1 MMNRLIPTA
10 EASRESFNGRKKVTL
25 APGHS
30 LMDWIRLGRTQGDLS
45 GVGSNKTTVTPSQL
59 ARHNTQGDIWMAI
72 RGKVYNMTPYLDF
85 HPGGV
90 DELMRAA
97 GKDGTQLFDEIH
109 NWVNAESMLEKCL
122 IGKFDLTDMKYLMTL
137 MKNQN
142 ILGYIYIYVMYS
154 VHLQKMLIIHTSQVV
169 FPVFYWY
176 QNTADVVVVIY
187 SKMPDMRREFVIV
200 DCSEKEL
207 LIQVL
212 IKEFSYFVHVGKS
225 WWKLACG
232 LVMITNKGKVEVF
245 FAKQEQNANWSSLG
259 SPLKLNQQFIRNK
272 NIECRYRQWTVL
284 SNTQVTHNTRLICV
298 QPPAGCRIMTPV
310 GYHVHIKAKISG
322 MEIGRNYTVITPS
335 LTKPFS
341 DPNNVYLMVK
351 QYTGGAL
358 SPWIC
363 SLKQGDKMLMSN
375 FDGDFDLSRLE
386 QTTYL
391 AMFAAGTGF
400 TSMVRLIVHSL
411 FMLPNA
417 NFPVKLMFYNKSQK
431 DMLWHDQLKA
441 LEEMFPSRFSVTHCL
456 SHESDPGWRGLKGRV
471 SDEQVKNC
479 VDQMGKTK
487 KPLFCICGP
496 WAYNDMVETLAV
508 LHGLDEKNIYVF
520 TQRI

>member
-1 MMNRLIPTA
+1 MNRLIPTA

-122 IGKFDLTDMKYLMTL
+122 IGKFDLTDTANPSKVR
-137 MKNQN
+137 KP
-142 ILGYIYIYVMYS
+142 S
-154 VHLQKMLIIHTSQVV
+154 VCSASSLKANYDEPTQD
-169 FPVFYWY
+169 WY
-176 QNTADVVVVIY
+176 QNRTDVVVVIY
-187 SKMPDMRREFVIV
+187 SKMPDIRKEFVIV
-200 DCSEKEL
+200 DHSDKEL

-212 IKEFSYFVHVGKS
+212 IKDFSYFIHVVPSGPLS
-225 WWKLACG
+225 ETCR
-232 LVMITNKGKVEVF
+232 VEITKGKVEVLF
-245 FAKQEQNANWSSLG
+245 TKTVQNANWNSLG
-259 SPLKLNQQFIRNK
+259 TPLKLNQQFIRNK
-272 NIECRYRQWTVL
+272 NIECRYRQWAVL
-284 SNTQVTHNTRLICV
+284 SNTMVTHNTRLICV
-298 QPPAGCRIMTPV
+298 QPPAGCRMITPV

-322 MEIGRNYTVITPS
+322 MEIGRNYTVVTPS

-351 QYTGGAL
+351 QYAGGAL

-363 SLKQGDKMLMSN
+363 SLKIGDKMLMSN
-375 FDGDFDLSRLE
+375 FDGDFDLNRLE

-400 TSMVRLIVHSL
+400 TSMVRLIIHSL
-411 FMLPNA
+411 FTLKDA
-417 NFPVKLMFYNKSQK
+417 KFPVKLMFYNKTQK
-431 DMLWHDQLKA
+431 DILWHDQLKA
-441 LEEMFPSRFSVTHCL
+441 LEEMFPSRFSVTNCL
-456 SHESDPGWRGLKGRV
+456 SHESDPGWKGLKGKV

-487 KPLFCICGP
+487 SPLFCVCGP
-496 WAYNDMVETLAV
+496 WAYNDTVETLAL
-508 LHGLDEKNIYVF
+508 LHGLDEKSIYVF